1 MNAQNGCKNESTTFV
16 EGGLSGVLHFS
27 RADDRK
33 NAPIVAK
40 IRVSR
45 KFKLSFILKK
55 YSFKTRIITEQ
66 GARKGCCKKTLWS
79 FSEQN
84 SSMTERKS
92 EKVQPQLWA
101 EAAKLWVRTHSSS
114 LLRTPMTPGL
124 FAVCAAVPH

>member
-1 MNAQNGCKNESTTFV
+1 MNAQNGCRNESTTFV

-55 YSFKTRIITEQ
+55 YSFKTCIITEQ
-66 GARKGCCKKTLWS
+66 GARKGCCKKTVTFL
-79 FSEQN
+79 FF

-101 EAAKLWVRTHSSS
+101 EG
-114 LLRTPMTPGL
+114 PNFG
-124 FAVCAAVPH
+124 

>member
-55 YSFKTRIITEQ
+55 YSFK
-66 GARKGCCKKTLWS
+66 
-79 FSEQN
+79 
-84 SSMTERKS
+84 
-92 EKVQPQLWA
+92 
-101 EAAKLWVRTHSSS
+101 LWVRTHSSS
-114 LLRTPMTPGL
+114 LLRTPMTLGL